1 MKKFSQEIDK
11 NHYLSTKT
19 AKDPHKI
26 LFLLPPNIEFDD
38 FVSPPPNI
46 STIQKGHSQFGSV
59 ITDIPLGVISLSAY
73 LKKHITLSSDCIDFN
88 VELNKDKC
96 FEFNSFHAYFESK
109 LIELLPSKY
118 SPDYIAVSS
127 LFTPAYQ
134 SIIDLCSISR
144 GLFPQATI
152 LVGGNLPTSMYE
164 EILSDSPVVDAVC
177 YGEGEKPLLDLI
189 KSSDKRNYL
198 RESESWIT
206 HEKLFEGKKSYSH
219 DFIWDLDEI
228 PFLDY
233 DMLDLPGY
241 TLNPTSSR
249 YEVSDTYKFVDE
261 EQEHM
266 EQAVGRN
273 TLTKPD
279 VTVSMPVMTSRGCP
293 FKCTFC
299 ASHAAHGRSMRYH
312 SLDRVREDLEKMR
325 QKYSLGGVVIQDD
338 HFMGGK
344 RRPYDIVNLIGNLD
358 LEMFFQNALAIYA
371 LDLEF
376 LRLLKDMGVNE
387 LVLPIES
394 GSARVLRDE
403 MRKPLKLDRIPE
415 VVKNCREVGIYT
427 DCNII
432 IGMPGETKQDIEESR
447 EFLRS
452 IYGDWF
458 RIFVATPIPGSE
470 MHQSVLQNGQ
480 YKISPLKA
488 NYKRAVIESEHM
500 TPEFVQFMTYYMN
513 IELNFVENSNMRLGR
528 YDVALEGFKN
538 VIRVKPDHALA
549 HYFAGQALKQTNEVN
564 ASKKYIKRA
573 QKIVADTPLWDTF
586 IRDFNLELLV
596 PTRDVA

>member
-1 MKKFSQEIDK
+1 
-11 NHYLSTKT
+11 
-19 AKDPHKI
+19 
-26 LFLLPPNIEFDD
+26 
-38 FVSPPPNI
+38 
-46 STIQKGHSQFGSV
+46 
-59 ITDIPLGVISLSAY
+59 
-73 LKKHITLSSDCIDFN
+73 
-88 VELNKDKC
+88 
-96 FEFNSFHAYFESK
+96 
-109 LIELLPSKY
+109 
-118 SPDYIAVSS
+118 
-127 LFTPAYQ
+127 
-134 SIIDLCSISR
+134 
-144 GLFPQATI
+144 
-152 LVGGNLPTSMYE
+152 MYE

-387 LVLPIES
+387 L
-394 GSARVLRDE
+394 
-403 MRKPLKLDRIPE
+403 
-415 VVKNCREVGIYT
+415 
-427 DCNII
+427 
-432 IGMPGETKQDIEESR
+432 
-447 EFLRS
+447 
-452 IYGDWF
+452 
-458 RIFVATPIPGSE
+458 
-470 MHQSVLQNGQ
+470 
-480 YKISPLKA
+480 
-488 NYKRAVIESEHM
+488 
-500 TPEFVQFMTYYMN
+500 
-513 IELNFVENSNMRLGR
+513 
-528 YDVALEGFKN
+528 
-538 VIRVKPDHALA
+538 
-549 HYFAGQALKQTNEVN
+549 
-564 ASKKYIKRA
+564 
-573 QKIVADTPLWDTF
+573 TPLSRPD
-586 IRDFNLELLV
+586 EGA
-596 PTRDVA
+596 TRCASP